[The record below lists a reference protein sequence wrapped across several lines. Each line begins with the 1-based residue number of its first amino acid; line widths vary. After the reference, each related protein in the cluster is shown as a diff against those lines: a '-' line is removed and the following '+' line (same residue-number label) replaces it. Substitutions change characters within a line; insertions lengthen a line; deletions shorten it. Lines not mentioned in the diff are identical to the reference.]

1 MESTTLLPPWVSRPE
16 LTEDERENLT
26 TTVMNALTPLAV
38 KHDASKA
45 TLFEMA
51 WEGFRGIDSAST
63 ATRQAF
69 SELTGLTV
77 DQMVNAAL
85 SDYIECTVGA
95 YEETLLKK
103 AAQS

>member
-1 MESTTLLPPWVSRPE
+1 LKWR
-16 LTEDERENLT
+16 
-26 TTVMNALTPLAV
+26 
-38 KHDASKA
+38 
-45 TLFEMA
+45 
-51 WEGFRGIDSAST
+51 GRGIDSASIDP
-63 ATRQAF
+63 RQLDKLLQF